1 MSSPSRAEE
10 LFTQYLAR
18 QDAGAAEPF
27 ERWADEQGA
36 LAPELRALHARW
48 RAFEPLLARLTG
60 ARTEAEGQA
69 AELVRRLA
77 ERAPSGARFEPRGAV
92 GRGGMGEV
100 ERVFDPELGRELAL
114 KRAREDGADPAAE
127 RRRTTL
133 FLSEARIAGA
143 LQHPGIVPIH
153 ELGLDSAGRV
163 YYTMPL
169 IEGEDL
175 ERLYE
180 RVQAHE
186 PGWTVPRVLACLLR
200 VCEAM
205 AYAHSRG
212 VVHGDLK
219 PANVRVGRFGEVY
232 VMDWGLARHF
242 GAPGAAAAAA
252 PDDARDELGG
262 DGGLLQSRVFG
273 TPAYLAPE
281 RVAEPRAA
289 PDPRSDVYALGAMLY
304 RLVSGRL
311 PHEDEL
317 RGARDLAAVR
327 AILARPPA
335 PPASRGLAPELQ
347 SICERALAPLAR
359 RYADVQALAD
369 DLRAYLEGRVVRAHA
384 SGPLV
389 ELKKWVGRNRA
400 FAGALLA
407 LVVSLL
413 LGLLASQTFF
423 HRARAERDRVLRL
436 SDVKRL
442 AELGARAEE
451 LWPAVPERVADC
463 DAWLAEA
470 RALAARLPTHRAT
483 LAQLRA
489 GARAEPEGS
498 FAFDGTEAQW
508 EHDTLAALVEELARF
523 AEPERGQLA
532 DVERRRA
539 FASTVAERTL
549 TSDEARAGWDEARR
563 ALAAA
568 PVYRGLVLE
577 PQLGLVPLGPD
588 PRSGLLEFAQLAS
601 GTVPARGA
609 DGALVLQES
618 SALVLVLLP
627 GASFLMGAQGED
639 PALPNH
645 VAGAFANEA
654 PPHEVT
660 LAPFFLSKYELTQGQ
675 WLRAMGANPSTYGAA
690 GDEPAL
696 LHPVETVSRGQCLA
710 LVRRLGLELPTE
722 AQWEYAARAGTSTPW
737 WTGADP
743 LSLQGAANLADQAVV
758 RAGGEWPQIER
769 ALDDG
774 YFRHAPVTAL
784 RANPF
789 GLHHV
794 LGNVWEWCRDD
805 FGGYELPAR
814 PGDGLRM
821 LPAPGLPV
829 GRGGGYVNNAAY
841 ARASLR
847 DSRPDSPHLL
857 FGLRPARAL
866 ER

>member
-1 MSSPSRAEE
+1 V
-10 LFTQYLAR
+10 QYLAR
-18 QDAGAAEPF
+18 RDAGANEPF
-27 ERWADEQGA
+27 ERWAADQGA
-36 LAPELRALHARW
+36 LAAELRALHARW
-48 RAFEPLLARLTG
+48 LAFEPELARLTG
-60 ARTEAEGQA
+60 ARSPAEERA
-69 AELVRRLA
+69 AELLRRLA
-77 ERAPSGARFEPRGAV
+77 GRAPGGARFEPRGAV

-114 KRAREDGADPAAE
+114 KRAREDDADPAAE
-127 RRRTTL
+127 RRRTAR
-133 FLSEARIAGA
+133 FLAEARITGG

-153 ELGLDSAGRV
+153 ELGLDAAGRV

-180 RVQAHE
+180 RVQAGE

-200 VCEAM
+200 VCETM
-205 AYAHSRG
+205 AYAHARG

-232 VMDWGLARHF
+232 VMDWGLARLREAADERGGNGEPDGVEPVRA
-242 GAPGAAAAAA
+242 GA
-252 PDDARDELGG
+252 
-262 DGGLLQSRVFG
+262 GLQASRVLG

-281 RVAEPRAA
+281 EVAGPRGA
-289 PDPRSDVYALGAMLY
+289 PDPRADVYALGAMLY
-304 RLVSGRL
+304 RLLTGRL

-317 RGARDLAAVR
+317 RTARDLAEVR
-327 AILARPPA
+327 AALARPLA
-335 PPASRGLAPELQ
+335 PLARGARGVAPELQ
-347 SICERALAPLAR
+347 SICERALAPLAQ

-384 SGPLV
+384 TGPLV

-413 LGLLASQTFF
+413 LGLLASQTLF

-442 AELGARAEE
+442 AELGTRAEE

-463 DAWLAEA
+463 DAWLTEA

-483 LAQLRA
+483 LAQLRT
-489 GARAEPEGS
+489 GARPEPEGN
-498 FAFDGTEAQW
+498 FAFSGTEAQW
-508 EHDTLAALVEELARF
+508 EHDTLAALVDELARF
-523 AEPERGQLA
+523 AEPEGGQLA

-549 TSDEARAGWDEARR
+549 SSDEARARWAEARR
-563 ALAAA
+563 ALTAA
-568 PVYRGLVLE
+568 PVYRGLALE

-601 GTVPARGA
+601 GTLPARGA
-609 DGALVLQES
+609 DGSLVLEES
-618 SALVLVLLP
+618 SAIVLVLLP

-645 VAGAFANEA
+645 AAGAFANEA
-654 PPHEVT
+654 PPHEVA

-722 AQWEYAARAGTSTPW
+722 AQWEYAARAGTNTPW

-743 LSLQGAANLADQAVV
+743 VSLQGAANLADQAVV

-774 YFRHAPVTAL
+774 HFRHAPVTAL